1 MYLFPAGPLGDP
13 QPLPESLP
21 QKMKKIDGKMDE
33 QRYYS
38 LDWLGLCLWAVCAQE
53 EAEKK
58 KKHFSRQMENE

>member
-13 QPLPESLP
+13 QPLPENLP
-21 QKMKKIDGKMDE
+21 QKMKEIDGKMDE

-38 LDWLGLCLWAVCAQE
+38 LDWLGLCLRAVCAQE

-58 KKHFSRQMENE
+58 HFSRQMENE